1 MPSRQ
6 NNSFAGILILLFFMI
21 GVPSFIVK
29 EVTGQPEHKT
39 AAVGS
44 VSSHEDPSG
53 TFSFSSPVV
62 DAAGVM
68 SPSSRSEL
76 ESFLVALNATKG
88 IQIGVL
94 IVSDMDGEDIESF
107 SMRHAEQWKLGI
119 KGVDNGALLV
129 VAMKEHGVRI
139 ETGYGAEGVL
149 TDAKCARI
157 LRNIIVPAFKS
168 GDYEK
173 GISDGVKTMA
183 AIISQDESMV
193 KAEETISERKSRG
206 NTIPVPVVLFIIVWV
221 AMLFGALTST
231 VRRSR
236 GGIFFVPVG
245 GFGRGH
251 WDDHH
256 GSGGFGGSSGGFG
269 GGGFSGGGGSFGG
282 GGASSSW

>member
-1 MPSRQ
+1 MSSRQ

-39 AAVGS
+39 AAVRS

-119 KGVDNGALLV
+119 KDVDNGALLV

-245 GFGRGH
+245 GFGGGH

-256 GSGGFGGSSGGFG
+256 GFGGSSGGFG

>member
-1 MPSRQ
+1 MSSRQ

-39 AAVGS
+39 AAVRS

-245 GFGRGH
+245 GLGRSH

>member
-1 MPSRQ
+1 MSSRQ

-39 AAVGS
+39 AAVRS

-119 KGVDNGALLV
+119 KGADNGALLV

-245 GFGRGH
+245 GFGRSH

>member
-1 MPSRQ
+1 MSSRQ
-6 NNSFAGILILLFFMI
+6 NSSFAGILILLFFMI

-29 EVTGQPEHKT
+29 EVTGQPEHK
-39 AAVGS
+39 AATVKS
-44 VSSHEDPSG
+44 VSSKMDSSVP
-53 TFSFSSPVV
+53 FNFSSPVV

-68 SPSSRSEL
+68 SPSSRSDL
-76 ESFLVALNATKG
+76 ESFLVSLDAKTG

-94 IVSDMDGEDIESF
+94 IVSDMDGEDIEFF
-107 SMRHAEQWKLGI
+107 SMRHAEQWKLGQ

-139 ETGYGAEGVL
+139 ETGYGAEGIL

-183 AIISQDESMV
+183 AILSQDESMV
-193 KAEETISERKSRG
+193 KRDEISSERRASRSM
-206 NTIPVPVVLFIIVWV
+206 IPVPVLLFIIVWV
-221 AMLFGALTST
+221 VMLFGALTST

-236 GGIFFVPVG
+236 GGIFFVPLG
-245 GFGRGH
+245 GFGGGH

>member
-1 MPSRQ
+1 MSSRQ

-39 AAVGS
+39 AAVRS

-231 VRRSR
+231 VRRSH

-245 GFGRGH
+245 GFGRSH